1 MSDLKTVIDSMRT
14 KINNKLFHTGTKA
27 SNSWNPDWEKLPDYS
42 SFQKQ
47 TLLLLDASIKS
58 NSFINLDELDEKEK
72 LNLQE
77 TILTLLSLSLNFS
90 DVMDYNY
97 DEWLDK

>member
-1 MSDLKTVIDSMRT
+1 MSLKTVIDDNRT
-14 KINNKLFHTGTKA
+14 KINNKLFHTGGKS
-27 SNSWNPDWEKLPDYS
+27 SNSWNPDWEKIPDYS
-42 SFQKQ
+42 AFQKQ
-47 TLLLLDASIKS
+47 TLRLLDVSVKS
-58 NSFINLDELDEKEK
+58 NSFTDLNELDEKER
-72 LNLQE
+72 LNLEE